1 MSETK
6 KTGRFHRL
14 SLTQQALALILMM
27 LAFLSFFFFFF
38 LNDNINSTISRQ
50 IFSMMSSAQTPV
62 INALRDGRTIAFD
75 QELFEYLASGAE
87 ENMGLVTNDGT
98 AVFNGENR
106 RLTRT
111 QEEFQEQMIVMAGNM
126 LQDPSL
132 QRVEK
137 QETFKGM
144 EVYYRLD
151 RVQTDNGAAVLFTY
165 MDGSYASQ
173 LRSALVDS
181 TVYVTLLAFFLIL
194 MIFVFWVFSIIHPL
208 NQIKNYITQIKQGKD
223 VDLYVNRDD
232 EIGEVASELRTLTAE
247 LAKQEKS
254 KEEMIHNISHDLKT
268 PIATIKSYSESIKDG
283 IYPYGD
289 LDSSVDVIY
298 DNAQRLED
306 KVNSLLYM
314 NRVEYLVTSDA
325 EGVVTNMKEVVEQVV
340 LNSVVIRPEI
350 EIETDVEEVFF
361 DGLMESW
368 RVCIENIMENAF
380 RYARSYIRI
389 EVKENELRIS
399 NDGPKMPE
407 DRIASLFR
415 PYVKGEGGKFGLGL
429 SIVSKVVN
437 ANKYKVQGMNT
448 ADGVCFRIYR
458 DVPKPRQSKFKG
470 ASWNQGRPNWGS
482 LGARKEAADQKEKN
496 RNRNHGKDAQGQK
509 SRKETSQG
517 KQTDEKKG
525 GSAKNAQGNG
535 KKSRKK
541 EAGSRAGSAAK
552 GQKSSS
558 AVQTGK
564 EQAASAPSGKNS
576 GRKNRSRR
584 QAHRRDEAAPAKENR
599 DLNASMQQ
607 EKNDEK
613 PAAVQEKPA
622 AAETKDRKPDSAA

>member
-1 MSETK
+1 MSEQN
-6 KTGRFHRL
+6 KTGRFHRM

-27 LAFLSFFFFFF
+27 LAFLTFFFFFF

-62 INALRDGRTIAFD
+62 ARALSDGKTVQFD
-75 QELFEYLASGAE
+75 QELFQYLASGSE
-87 ENMGLVTNDGT
+87 ENMGLVTDEGT
-98 AVFNGENR
+98 AIFSQENR
-106 RLTRT
+106 RMNRV
-111 QEEFQEQMIVMAGNM
+111 QEEFQEQMVLMATHM
-126 LQDPSL
+126 LEDPSL
-132 QRVEK
+132 QKVEK
-137 QETFKGM
+137 QENFKGM

-151 RVQTDNGAAVLFTY
+151 RIDTEHGSAVLFTY
-165 MDGSYASQ
+165 MDGSYAAQ

-208 NQIKNYITQIKQGKD
+208 NQIKNYIAQIKQGKE

-232 EIGEVASELRTLTAE
+232 EIGAVANELRTLTAE

-298 DNAQRLED
+298 SNAQRLED

-389 EVKENELRIS
+389 EVHENELRIS

-407 DRIASLFR
+407 DRISSLFR

-429 SIVSKVVN
+429 SIVSKVVA

-448 ADGVCFRIYR
+448 KDGVCFRIYR
-458 DVPKPRQSKFKG
+458 DVPKPKQNKFMSG
-470 ASWNQGRPNWGS
+470 SWNTAIGRTGSWGS
-482 LGARKEAADQKEKN
+482 RQKNRDTQNQKNEKSRTEHRQIREKSAQKKDENRSSADPKDTSEKNGRKNRKSGSADSGAKPDQSGKQKTEKNRKSSRN
-496 RNRNHGKDAQGQK
+496 RNRNSKD
-509 SRKETSQG
+509 SSERKADSNP
-517 KQTDEKKG
+517 
-525 GSAKNAQGNG
+525 A
-535 KKSRKK
+535 
-541 EAGSRAGSAAK
+541 
-552 GQKSSS
+552 SS
-558 AVQTGK
+558 ALQNTAEQ
-564 EQAASAPSGKNS
+564 EQAASDNPSAERKEASADPKN
-576 GRKNRSRR
+576 
-584 QAHRRDEAAPAKENR
+584 E
-599 DLNASMQQ
+599 
-607 EKNDEK
+607 
-613 PAAVQEKPA
+613 
-622 AAETKDRKPDSAA
+622 